1 MITSTMY
8 TAHSYHTCVA
18 ITGRKRTL
26 LIGLMKSG
34 FLLICFN
41 VSDPNLVYFSTEIGV
56 TEINFEPSELH
67 IDEIEKMT
75 GIMYVSTCDYHPH
88 VHQSKL
94 APT

>member
-1 MITSTMY
+1 M
-8 TAHSYHTCVA
+8 A

-34 FLLICFN
+34 FLFICFN

-67 IDEIEKMT
+67 IDEIEKMAKMT
-75 GIMYVSTCDYHPH
+75 GIKYVSTCDYHPH